1 MDLYGLYQDEQH
13 PVYQKVAAAN
23 NVRHYDFLQSMVTAA
38 IESGQLRVTE
48 LLIKA
53 INFHAIV
60 GLYVEAGQYR
70 TSEVIV
76 GPYVPPTQ
84 DQIESL
90 MKAAVDEINQVWNST
105 NAPTVAAYALWRI
118 THIHPFVNG
127 NGRTARAVCYFILCV
142 KAGIWLPGN
151 TILPEQLRREPI
163 RTEYVAALREAD
175 SGQGQ
180 SLVMLIHRLLTEQL
194 QGIAP

>member
-1 MDLYGLYQDEQH
+1 M
-13 PVYQKVAAAN
+13 P
-23 NVRHYDFLQSMVTAA
+23 
-38 IESGQLRVTE
+38 
-48 LLIKA
+48 
-53 INFHAIV
+53 
-60 GLYVEAGQYR
+60 
-70 TSEVIV
+70 
-76 GPYVPPTQ
+76 
-84 DQIESL
+84 
-90 MKAAVDEINQVWNST
+90 
-105 NAPTVAAYALWRI
+105 LWRI